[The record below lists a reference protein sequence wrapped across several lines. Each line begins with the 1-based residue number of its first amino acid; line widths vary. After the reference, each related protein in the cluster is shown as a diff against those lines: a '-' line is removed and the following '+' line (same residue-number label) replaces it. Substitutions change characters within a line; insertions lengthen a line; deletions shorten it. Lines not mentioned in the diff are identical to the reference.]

1 MISFFRRFFNS
12 KLGVPVSL
20 GFLALIALA
29 FASSDITGTGMFGGV
44 SGGDR
49 VAVVGDEKI
58 GTADLSRA
66 ATNAL
71 DQMREQNP
79 TLTMAAFLRDGAID
93 EVLEQLLDRSA
104 IARFAEDIGLR
115 AGDNLLNSEILAI
128 PAFRGPD
135 GNFSDEVYRAA
146 IGQQGLTDAQ
156 VRLDLGQGILAQQLL
171 VPSAF
176 GAKMPDKMVSQYASL
191 LKERRTGTIGI
202 VPSAL
207 YEPASGPSKAQI
219 QAYYTAN
226 RADYIRPERRVIRFA
241 TFDASA
247 VAKASEPTEREIAAR
262 YEANR
267 EMFAAR
273 ETRRLSQLIVP
284 TQQAANAIRDKVS
297 AGGSL
302 EAAAREAGFALST
315 VGPIERE
322 ALTSQSSA
330 AVATAAFSAAQGA
343 VATTARSG
351 LGWHVIR
358 VDAIERTPGR
368 NLEQARG
375 DLVTALRAEKQRQ
388 AIADISASIE
398 EQLDE
403 GVGLADVAKT
413 VSAEL
418 TTTPQV
424 TADGRIYG
432 TAGET
437 VPQVLGPVLQT
448 AFQMEEGEPQIAEL
462 VPGELFI
469 IFEASDIT
477 PSATAPLAEIESQIM
492 ADWKRAEGL
501 KRAKAAA
508 DRILAALGK
517 GATLTAAMRAENAR
531 LTNLDPI
538 NLSREQLAA
547 TGQRVPPPLALMF
560 SMAQGTSKK
569 LEAPNDSGWF
579 LVQLDRIEAGTIA
592 RDDPVFAQAKRELGQ
607 TLGQEY
613 AAQLRTA
620 LRADVGVER
629 NQAAIDAV
637 RKQLTGEN

>member
-12 KLGVPVSL
+12 KLGVPITL
-20 GFLALIALA
+20 GFLALIAIA
-29 FASSDITGTGMFGGV
+29 FASSDITGSGMFGGV

-49 VAVVGDEKI
+49 VAVVGGEKI

-66 ATNAL
+66 ASNAL
-71 DQMREQNP
+71 DQVRQQNP
-79 TLTMAAFLRDGAID
+79 TLTMAAFLREGALD
-93 EVLEQLLDRSA
+93 DVLDQLLDRTA
-104 IARFAEDIGLR
+104 IAEFARKIGLR
-115 AGDNLLNSEILAI
+115 AGDNLLNSEILDI

-135 GNFSDEVYRAA
+135 GNFSNEVYRAA
-146 IGQQGLTDAQ
+146 IGQQGLSDAQ

-176 GAKMPDKMVSQYASL
+176 GAQMPNKMVSQYASL
-191 LKERRTGTIGI
+191 LKETRQGTIGI

-207 YEPASGPSKAQI
+207 YEPTAGPTKAQV

-226 RADYIRPERRVIRFA
+226 RAEYVRPERRVIRFA
-241 TFDASA
+241 TFDATA
-247 VAKASEPTEREIAAR
+247 VAKVSEPTEKEIAAR

-284 TQQAANAIRDKVS
+284 TEAAAAAIVQRVK

-302 EAAAREAGFALST
+302 ETAASEAGFRPAS
-315 VGPIERE
+315 VGPIERQ
-322 ALTSQSSA
+322 ALATQSSA
-330 AVATAAFSAAQGA
+330 AVAKAAFEAPSGTVAAL
-343 VATTARSG
+343 ARSG
-351 LGWHVIR
+351 LGWHVVR
-358 VDAIERTPGR
+358 VDAVERTPGR
-368 NLEQARG
+368 TLAQARG

-388 AIADISASIE
+388 AIADVSASIE
-398 EQLDE
+398 EQLDG
-403 GVGLADVAKT
+403 GVSLADVAKT

-418 TTTPQV
+418 ATSGAI

-432 TAGET
+432 TAGAMA
-437 VPQVLGPVLQT
+437 PQVLGPVLQT

-469 IFEASDIT
+469 IYEVSDIT
-477 PSATAPLAEIESQIM
+477 PSATAPLAEIESQII
-492 ADWKRAEGL
+492 ADWRRAEGL
-501 KRAKAAA
+501 KRAQAAS
-508 DRILAALGK
+508 DRILAAVRK
-517 GATLTAAMRAENAR
+517 GTPLAQAMRAENAA

-538 NLSREQLAA
+538 KLSREQLAQS
-547 TGQRVPPPLALMF
+547 GQRVPPPLALMF

-569 LEAPNDSGWF
+569 LEAPNNAGWF

-620 LRADVGVER
+620 VRAEVGVER
-629 NQAAIDAV
+629 NQTAIDAV

>member
-93 EVLEQLLDRSA
+93 EVLEQLLDRTA
-104 IARFAEDIGLR
+104 IARFAENIGLR

>member
-93 EVLEQLLDRSA
+93 EVLEQLLDRTA

-284 TQQAANAIRDKVS
+284 TQQAANAVRDKVS